1 MLVLPAQLTHAQAL
15 SCLRML
21 VQGLPAQA
29 GNPVA
34 VDASALEDFD
44 SAALAVLIEFRCE
57 CLSQGKQ
64 MVVRGLSQSLARLAA
79 LYGIEEL
86 LAVA

>member
-21 VQGLPAQA
+21 SQGLGSQTEPF
-29 GNPVA
+29 VK
-34 VDASALEDFD
+34 VDATALESFD

-57 CLSQGKQ
+57 CLARGKRLSVSG
-64 MVVRGLSQSLARLAA
+64 MSKPLIGLAK

-86 LAVA
+86 LELS